1 MENFFK
7 ELDKIIFE
15 SNEKINQ
22 KILGINYLEKLK
34 FFLIE
39 KINDLKIDSYEKI
52 ENFEKVKE
60 YRNINLSI
68 KFNNYVEAFSKIKN
82 TLPNDNLSIVLKGL
96 KTFDIYDSK
105 VSKKF
110 NLFQNMGI
118 VLPKQLIVSESI
130 TKKSTIIDIFILNE
144 NLGIEK

>member
-1 MENFFK
+1 MR
-7 ELDKIIFE
+7 
-15 SNEKINQ
+15 S
-22 KILGINYLEKLK
+22 G
-34 FFLIE
+34 
-39 KINDLKIDSYEKI
+39 I